1 MKIIGMEQLITRERA
16 VGVGCCWY
24 FGGKFAICNMLE
36 KRIQVPVILA
46 TWEAETEWIMVL
58 GSPDKKFIR
67 LQSSK
72 WTGGVA
78 QASSS

>member
-1 MKIIGMEQLITRERA
+1 
-16 VGVGCCWY
+16 
-24 FGGKFAICNMLE
+24 
-36 KRIQVPVILA
+36 
-46 TWEAETEWIMVL
+46 MVL

-78 QASSS
+78 QASSSWVALSSNPSLTKKRKKKENLNPMNDINPYLLKLEQ